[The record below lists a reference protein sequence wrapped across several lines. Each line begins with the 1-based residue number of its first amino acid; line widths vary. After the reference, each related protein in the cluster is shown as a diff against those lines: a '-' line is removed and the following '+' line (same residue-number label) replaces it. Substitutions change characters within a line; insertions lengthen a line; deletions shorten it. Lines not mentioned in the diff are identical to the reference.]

1 MRQIGTSRWSPAC
14 NRRCGQRLQTDDA
27 QVAGVGEVMELA
39 NPDVW
44 EENNRMKYWHA

>member
-1 MRQIGTSRWSPAC
+1 LADE
-14 NRRCGQRLQTDDA
+14 TDDT

-44 EENNRMKYWHA
+44 KENNRMKY